1 MAEPLRH
8 RQTKEAATD
17 MLSLQPP
24 RHIPTLPKT
33 EVAALRG
40 DVCFAP
46 VGSTG
51 RRNTGIKSLCWR
63 FKLQGLTWPFV

>member
-1 MAEPLRH
+1 M
-8 RQTKEAATD
+8 
-17 MLSLQPP
+17 
-24 RHIPTLPKT
+24 
-33 EVAALRG
+33 LRG
-40 DVCFAP
+40 VNVGGNSLKMDWLRQACENLGWQNVRTYG